1 MSIKKLLYPVD
12 FTGEAQTNRIVGE
25 LHTIGKDRYRAFALN
40 YGYFYSD
47 NIRIVERGKVTPL
60 VPGVD
65 FKCLYFARDI
75 SKLAKG
81 KEVCGVVLIMNEAI
95 GTELEVSY
103 NLVGGHYANYAG
115 AIAEAIVLLEL
126 DNRNVYWKDIL
137 LKPDLFQPAP
147 HAHDIGDVYGLEFLI
162 DVLTQLINAILIGDN
177 AVHQEILNALDKL
190 RSDLTVAHNAHLAD
204 KNNPHGTTAE
214 QVNAYTKE
222 VIDAYL
228 AAIAKR
234 FDGLEPRFQSILN
247 SVNAIIARLAGHD
260 GQLEAQSDRIGQAE
274 LDVSRLFSQ
283 TGGSASDIEVINGQI
298 ASILAV
304 IETLKQKDTAL
315 EGLITN
321 NANEIK
327 AIKLVNTNQDNQIAA
342 IVNKNNEQDGRL
354 NSHNATLNQHANSI
368 NSINQ
373 TLATKLSSVPP
384 ATSAAYGGFKYTF
397 NGGIFNMY
405 I

>member
-1 MSIKKLLYPVD
+1 MTIKKLLYPVD
-12 FTGEAQTNRIVGE
+12 FTGEAQTNRISGE

-47 NIRIVERGKVTPL
+47 SVRIIERGKTTPL
-60 VPGVD
+60 TPGVD

-75 SKLAKG
+75 SKMAKG
-81 KEVCGVVLIMNEAI
+81 KEVCGVVLIINEAV

-103 NLVGGHYANYAG
+103 NLVGGHYANYSS

-162 DVLTQLINAILIGDN
+162 DTLTQLINAILIGDN

-190 RSDLTVAHNAHLAD
+190 RVDLTNAHVAHLAD
-204 KNNPHGTTAE
+204 KNNPHGTTAD
-214 QVNAYTKE
+214 QVNAYAKE
-222 VIDAYL
+222 AIDAYL

-234 FDGLEPRFQSILN
+234 FDDLEPRFQSIVN
-247 SVNAIIARLAGHD
+247 SINTIIARLAGHD
-260 GQLEAQSDRIGQAE
+260 GQLKGQSDRIGQAE

-283 TGGSASDIEVINGQI
+283 AGGAASDIEVINGRI
-298 ASILAV
+298 DSILAV
-304 IETLKQKDTAL
+304 IETMKQKDTSL
-315 EGLITN
+315 EQMITN

-327 AIKLVNTNQDNQIAA
+327 AIKQVNTTQDNQIAA

-354 NSHNATLNQHANSI
+354 SAHDVALNQYANSI

-373 TLATKLSSVPP
+373 ALATKLSSVPP
-384 ATSAAYGGFKYTF
+384 ATSTSYGGFKFTF
-397 NGGIFNMY
+397 SGGIFNMY

>member
-47 NIRIVERGKVTPL
+47 SIRVIERGATEPL
-60 VPGVD
+60 KPGID

-81 KEVCGVVLIMNEAI
+81 KEVCGVVLIINPDV
-95 GTELEVSY
+95 GTDLEVSY
-103 NLVGGHYANYAG
+103 NLVGGHYANYAS

-190 RSDLTVAHNAHLAD
+190 RVDLTNAHNAHLAD
-204 KNNPHGTTAE
+204 KGNPHGTTAE

-222 VIDAYL
+222 AIDAYL

-234 FDGLEPRFQSILN
+234 FDDLEPRFKSILDSIN
-247 SVNAIIARLAGHD
+247 TIIARLAGHD
-260 GQLEAQSDRIGQAE
+260 GQLKGQSDRIGQTE

-283 TGGSASDIEVINGQI
+283 TGGAASDIEIINGQI
-298 ASILAV
+298 ESILSV
-304 IETLKQKDTAL
+304 IETMKQKDASL
-315 EGLITN
+315 EQMITN

-327 AIKLVNTNQDNQIAA
+327 AIKVVNTNQDNQIAA

-354 NSHNATLNQHANSI
+354 NAHDQTLNQHTNSI
-368 NSINQ
+368 NNINQ
-373 TLATKLSSVPP
+373 VLATKLSSVPP

-397 NGGIFNMY
+397 SGGVLNLY

>member
-1 MSIKKLLYPVD
+1 MTIKKLLYPVD
-12 FTGEAQTNRIVGE
+12 FTGEAQTNRISGE

-47 NIRIVERGKVTPL
+47 NIRIVERGKTKPL
-60 VPGVD
+60 TPGVD

-75 SKLAKG
+75 SKMAKG
-81 KEVCGVVLIMNEAI
+81 KEVCGVVLIINEAV

-103 NLVGGHYANYAG
+103 NLVGGHYANYAS

-162 DVLTQLINAILIGDN
+162 DTLTQLINAILIGDN

-190 RSDLTVAHNAHLAD
+190 RVDLTNAHVAHLAD
-204 KNNPHGTTAE
+204 KNNPHGTTAD
-214 QVNAYTKE
+214 QVNAYAKE
-222 VIDAYL
+222 AIDAYL

-234 FDGLEPRFQSILN
+234 FDDLEPRFQSILN
-247 SVNAIIARLAGHD
+247 SINTIIARLAGHD
-260 GQLEAQSDRIGQAE
+260 GQLKGQSDRIGQAE

-283 TGGSASDIEVINGQI
+283 AGGAASDIEVINGRI
-298 ASILAV
+298 DSILAV
-304 IETLKQKDTAL
+304 IETMKQKDTSL
-315 EGLITN
+315 EQMITN

-327 AIKLVNTNQDNQIAA
+327 AIKQVNTNQDNQIAA

-354 NSHNATLNQHANSI
+354 SAHDVTLNQHTNAI

-373 TLATKLSSVPP
+373 ALATKLSSVPP
-384 ATSAAYGGFKYTF
+384 ATSTSYGGFKFTF
-397 NGGIFNMY
+397 SGGIFNMY